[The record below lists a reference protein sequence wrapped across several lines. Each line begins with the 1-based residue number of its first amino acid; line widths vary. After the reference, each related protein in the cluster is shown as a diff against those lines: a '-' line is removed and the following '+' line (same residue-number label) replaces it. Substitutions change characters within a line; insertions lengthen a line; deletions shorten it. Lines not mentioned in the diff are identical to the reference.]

1 MLIDDVIGRFI
12 DCETPLIATAR
23 LSGMMLDYEAL
34 LSGGVDGLR
43 ARIDAGAAAN
53 GENAFYAAS
62 RQALDLFCTC
72 AEHLRSEALET
83 AKTADGPAPPS

>member
-1 MLIDDVIGRFI
+1 
-12 DCETPLIATAR
+12 
-23 LSGMMLDYEAL
+23 MMLDYEAL

-72 AEHLRSEALET
+72 AVRLWRRPKPPT
-83 AKTADGPAPPS
+83 APVPPS